1 MPQVSLVA
9 VRPVE
14 SHVYS
19 FKHFL
24 YQTFVFPNIRTD
36 WWLWSCALHDFTSRW
51 SSLKVGLQQS
61 SWKVSQKLMKR
72 VKHVVALRASLAM
85 WENSEL
91 ARLNHSVRSVAS
103 GPSKLHTTMFPQH
116 ALRMTSCHAGSLQ
129 CWFETQLW
137 EPDYSV
143 VALRNGAQTS
153 LQNLMIAPKRGRS
166 DPAQQASKCM
176 HVNKSWKNSCQRWPQ
191 TNKCTCS
198 SIIENKSADNTRC
211 RKHVIDNA
219 SDRCAL
225 TPAHRSCNAN
235 HPQIV
240 SLHTG
245 NV

>member
-36 WWLWSCALHDFTSRW
+36 WWLWSYALHDFTSRW

-129 CWFETQLW
+129 CWFEAPNKGETH
-137 EPDYSV
+137 
-143 VALRNGAQTS
+143 LRFVSGHART
-153 LQNLMIAPKRGRS
+153 LRS
-166 DPAQQASKCM
+166 DCSKQRGND
-176 HVNKSWKNSCQRWPQ
+176 VLISALSFQRTKN
-191 TNKCTCS
+191 TF
-198 SIIENKSADNTRC
+198 
-211 RKHVIDNA
+211 
-219 SDRCAL
+219 
-225 TPAHRSCNAN
+225 
-235 HPQIV
+235 
-240 SLHTG
+240 
-245 NV
+245 

>member
-24 YQTFVFPNIRTD
+24 YTRHLCFPNIRTD
-36 WWLWSCALHDFTSRW
+36 WWLWSYALHDFTSRW
-51 SSLKVGLQQS
+51 SSLKDGLQQS
-61 SWKVSQKLMKR
+61 SWKVSQTLMKR

-91 ARLNHSVRSVAS
+91 ACLNHSVRSVAS

-137 EPDYSV
+137 EQFWNILETFDV
-143 VALRNGAQTS
+143 VSHFGNFVHGLFRCCPKEWCANQSSELDDCTKAWEERPCSAGFKAYACKQIMEKLLSKMTS
-153 LQNLMIAPKRGRS
+153 N
-166 DPAQQASKCM
+166 
-176 HVNKSWKNSCQRWPQ
+176 
-191 TNKCTCS
+191 
-198 SIIENKSADNTRC
+198 
-211 RKHVIDNA
+211 
-219 SDRCAL
+219 
-225 TPAHRSCNAN
+225 
-235 HPQIV
+235 
-240 SLHTG
+240 
-245 NV
+245 

>member
-103 GPSKLHTTMFPQH
+103 GPSKLHNNVSPARTSHDFVSRWFSSMLVWNT
-116 ALRMTSCHAGSLQ
+116 ALGTGLFRCCPKEWCANQSSELDDCTKAWEERPCSAGFKVYACKQIMEKLLSKMTS
-129 CWFETQLW
+129 
-137 EPDYSV
+137 
-143 VALRNGAQTS
+143 N
-153 LQNLMIAPKRGRS
+153 
-166 DPAQQASKCM
+166 QQM
-176 HVNKSWKNSCQRWPQ
+176 H
-191 TNKCTCS
+191 
-198 SIIENKSADNTRC
+198 
-211 RKHVIDNA
+211 
-219 SDRCAL
+219 L
-225 TPAHRSCNAN
+225 
-235 HPQIV
+235 
-240 SLHTG
+240 
-245 NV
+245 

>member
-24 YQTFVFPNIRTD
+24 YTRHLCFPNIRTD
-36 WWLWSCALHDFTSRW
+36 WWLWSYALHDFTSRW
-51 SSLKVGLQQS
+51 SSLKDGLQQS

-85 WENSEL
+85 WANSEL
-91 ARLNHSVRSVAS
+91 ACLNHSVRSVAS

-137 EPDYSV
+137 EQFWNILETFDV
-143 VALRNGAQTS
+143 VSHFGNFVHGVFRCCPKEWS

-166 DPAQQASKCM
+166 DPAQQASKRM
-176 HVNKSWKNSCQRWPQ
+176 HVDKSWKNSCQRWPQ
-191 TNKCTCS
+191 TNKCTS
-198 SIIENKSADNTRC
+198 SIIENKSADNTRLGL
-211 RKHVIDNA
+211 K
-219 SDRCAL
+219 
-225 TPAHRSCNAN
+225 SCSWKPEAC
-235 HPQIV
+235 
-240 SLHTG
+240 
-245 NV
+245 